1 MTYQDIYIVDGIRTP
16 FLKAANKP
24 NPFSAADLSISACK
38 NLLLQRSYPIEEV
51 IAGCVIP
58 SADETNIARIIG
70 LRSGCKVSV
79 PAMTVQRNC
88 ASGLQALDTAA
99 QHIAELNYNLIL
111 AGGTDA
117 MSHAHLFFNEKMV
130 LWFSQWFAS
139 KTLKQKLAC
148 LIQLRPNFFV
158 PIIGLLRGLTDPVVK
173 LSMGQTAEIIAH
185 KFKITRQA
193 MDEFA
198 LASHKRAA
206 MAQDKKL
213 FEAEI
218 TSIYDTQGQAYE
230 IDNGV
235 RRDTTLEKLAS
246 LKPFFDKKF
255 GNVTAGNSAQ
265 ITDGAAFLILANE
278 NSVKKYNLPVLGRI
292 VDTHWAALDPSE
304 MGLGPAYAIPP
315 LLKRNHLTAN
325 DIDYWEIN
333 EAFAAQ
339 VLACLKVLKDADY
352 CKKHFNLDHAFGE
365 IPMDRLN
372 VDGGAIALGHPV
384 GASGA
389 RLVLHLLHT
398 LKRTHTRYGV
408 ASLCI
413 GGGQG
418 GAMLVESINTG

>member
-24 NPFSAADLSISACK
+24 NPFSSADLSISACK
-38 NLLLQRSYPIEEV
+38 NLLLQRAYPIEEV
-51 IAGCVIP
+51 VAGCVIP

-99 QHIAELNYNLIL
+99 QHITELNYNLIL

-117 MSHAHLFFNEKMV
+117 MSHSHLFFNEKMV
-130 LWFSQWFAS
+130 LWFSQWFSS

-148 LIQLRPNFFV
+148 LIQLRPSFFV

-173 LSMGQTAEIIAH
+173 LSMGQTAEILAH

-218 TSIYDTQGQAYE
+218 TSLYDTQGQAYE

-255 GNVTAGNSAQ
+255 GNVTAGNSA
-265 ITDGAAFLILANE
+265 
-278 NSVKKYNLPVLGRI
+278 
-292 VDTHWAALDPSE
+292 
-304 MGLGPAYAIPP
+304 
-315 LLKRNHLTAN
+315 
-325 DIDYWEIN
+325 
-333 EAFAAQ
+333 
-339 VLACLKVLKDADY
+339 
-352 CKKHFNLDHAFGE
+352 
-365 IPMDRLN
+365 
-372 VDGGAIALGHPV
+372 
-384 GASGA
+384 
-389 RLVLHLLHT
+389 
-398 LKRTHTRYGV
+398 
-408 ASLCI
+408 
-413 GGGQG
+413 
-418 GAMLVESINTG
+418 